1 MRSMTG
7 QMTYSQFQ
15 DIFNRYYASL
25 CVFADRY
32 VEDRALSA
40 DIAQDVFVKLWEKR
54 KSFQDQ
60 LQVRSYLYRAVHN
73 RALNEI
79 SRKKTEKG
87 CKDNLNRFTLN
98 DLFHEIVVEEETF
111 RLLLEEIDRLPGQ
124 MREIMLRALDGM
136 QNKAIAEEMAISPET
151 VHTLKRI
158 AYRKLRES
166 LKDEYYFLLLMLIF
180 ENSL

>member
-1 MRSMTG
+1 MTG

-32 VEDRALSA
+32 VEDKALSA

-54 KSFQDQ
+54 SSFQDQ
-60 LQVRSYLYRAVHN
+60 MRVRSFLYTAVHN

-79 SRKKTEKG
+79 SRKKTEKN
-87 CKDNLNRFTLN
+87 CKESLNRLFVN
-98 DLFHEIVVEEETF
+98 DLFHERVVEEETF

-136 QNKAIAEEMAISPET
+136 RNKAIADDLGISPET

-158 AYRKLRES
+158 AYKKLRES
-166 LKDEYYFLLLMLIF
+166 HKDEYYFLLILLIF

>member
-1 MRSMTG
+1 MHAMTG

-32 VEDRALSA
+32 VEDKALSS

-54 KSFQDQ
+54 SSFQDQ
-60 LQVRSYLYRAVHN
+60 MRVRSFLYTAVHN

-79 SRKKTEKG
+79 SRKKTEKN
-87 CKDNLNRFTLN
+87 CKESLNRLFVN
-98 DLFHEIVVEEETF
+98 DLFHERVVEEETF
-111 RLLLEEIDRLPGQ
+111 RLLLEELDRLPGQ

-136 QNKAIAEEMAISPET
+136 RNKAIADDLSISPET

-158 AYRKLRES
+158 AYKKLRES
-166 LKDEYYFLLLMLIF
+166 LKDEYYFLLILLIF

>member
-1 MRSMTG
+1 MTG

-54 KSFQDQ
+54 KTFQDQ

-79 SRKKTEKG
+79 SRKNTEKG
-87 CKDNLNRFTLN
+87 CKDYLNRFKLN
-98 DLFHEIVVEEETF
+98 DLFHERVVEEETF

-124 MREIMLRALDGM
+124 MRAVMLRALDGM
-136 QNKAIAEEMAISPET
+136 QNKAIAEELAISPET

>member
-1 MRSMTG
+1 MTG

-32 VEDRALSA
+32 VEDKALSA

-54 KSFQDQ
+54 SSFQDQ
-60 LQVRSYLYRAVHN
+60 MRVRSFLYTAVHN

-79 SRKKTEKG
+79 SRKKTEKN
-87 CKDNLNRFTLN
+87 CKESLNRLFVN
-98 DLFHEIVVEEETF
+98 DLFHERVVEEETF

-136 QNKAIAEEMAISPET
+136 RNKAIADDLGISPET

-158 AYRKLRES
+158 AYKKLRKS
-166 LKDEYYFLLLMLIF
+166 LKDEYYFLLLLLIF

>member
-1 MRSMTG
+1 MHAMTG

-32 VEDRALSA
+32 VEYKALSA

-54 KSFQDQ
+54 SSFQDQ
-60 LQVRSYLYRAVHN
+60 MRVRSFLYTAVHN

-79 SRKKTEKG
+79 SRKKTEKN
-87 CKDNLNRFTLN
+87 CKESLNRLFVN
-98 DLFHEIVVEEETF
+98 DLFHERVVEEETF

-136 QNKAIAEEMAISPET
+136 RNKAIADDLGISPET

-158 AYRKLRES
+158 AYKKLRKS
-166 LKDEYYFLLLMLIF
+166 LKDEYYFLLLLLIF

>member
-1 MRSMTG
+1 MTG

-15 DIFNRYYASL
+15 DIFNRDYASL

-32 VEDRALSA
+32 VEDKALSS

-54 KSFQDQ
+54 SSFQDQ
-60 LQVRSYLYRAVHN
+60 MRVRSFLYTAVHN

-79 SRKKTEKG
+79 SRKKTEKN
-87 CKDNLNRFTLN
+87 CKESLNRLFVN
-98 DLFHEIVVEEETF
+98 DLFHERVVEEETF

-136 QNKAIAEEMAISPET
+136 RNKAIADDLGISPET

-158 AYRKLRES
+158 AYKKLRKS
-166 LKDEYYFLLLMLIF
+166 LKDEYYFLLLLLIF

>member
-1 MRSMTG
+1 MTG

-54 KSFQDQ
+54 KTFQDQ

-79 SRKKTEKG
+79 SRKNTEKG
-87 CKDNLNRFTLN
+87 CK
-98 DLFHEIVVEEETF
+98 E
-111 RLLLEEIDRLPGQ
+111 
-124 MREIMLRALDGM
+124 
-136 QNKAIAEEMAISPET
+136 
-151 VHTLKRI
+151 
-158 AYRKLRES
+158 
-166 LKDEYYFLLLMLIF
+166 
-180 ENSL
+180 

>member
-54 KSFQDQ
+54 KTFQDQ

-79 SRKKTEKG
+79 SRKNTEKG
-87 CKDNLNRFTLN
+87 CKDYLNRFKLN
-98 DLFHEIVVEEETF
+98 DLFHERVVEEETF

-136 QNKAIAEEMAISPET
+136 QNKAIAEELAISSET

>member
-1 MRSMTG
+1 MTG

-32 VEDRALSA
+32 VEDKALSS

-54 KSFQDQ
+54 SSFQDQ
-60 LQVRSYLYRAVHN
+60 MRVRSFLYTAVHN

-79 SRKKTEKG
+79 SRKKTEKN
-87 CKDNLNRFTLN
+87 CKESLNRLFVN
-98 DLFHEIVVEEETF
+98 DLFHERVVEEETF

-136 QNKAIAEEMAISPET
+136 RNKAIADDLGISPET

-158 AYRKLRES
+158 AYKKLRES
-166 LKDEYYFLLLMLIF
+166 LKDEYYFLLLLLIF

>member
-1 MRSMTG
+1 MTG

-32 VEDRALSA
+32 VEDKALSA

-54 KSFQDQ
+54 SSFQDQ
-60 LQVRSYLYRAVHN
+60 MRVRSFLYTAVHN

-79 SRKKTEKG
+79 SRKKTEKN
-87 CKDNLNRFTLN
+87 CKESLNRLFVN
-98 DLFHEIVVEEETF
+98 DLFHERVVEEETF

-124 MREIMLRALDGM
+124 MRAIMLRALDGM
-136 QNKAIAEEMAISPET
+136 RNKAIADDLGISPET

-158 AYRKLRES
+158 AYKKLRES
-166 LKDEYYFLLLMLIF
+166 LKDEYYFLLLLLIF

>member
-1 MRSMTG
+1 MTG

-32 VEDRALSA
+32 VEDKALSA
-40 DIAQDVFVKLWEKR
+40 DIAQDVFIKLWEKR
-54 KSFQDQ
+54 NSFQDQ
-60 LQVRSYLYRAVHN
+60 MRVRSFLYTAVHN

-79 SRKKTEKG
+79 SRKKTEKN
-87 CKDNLNRFTLN
+87 CKESLNMFFVN
-98 DLFHEIVVEEETF
+98 DLFHERVVEEETF

-136 QNKAIAEEMAISPET
+136 RNKAIADDLGISPET

-158 AYRKLRES
+158 AYKKLRES
-166 LKDEYYFLLLMLIF
+166 LKDEYYFLLLLLIF

>member
-1 MRSMTG
+1 MTG

-32 VEDRALSA
+32 VEDKALSA

-54 KSFQDQ
+54 SSFQD
-60 LQVRSYLYRAVHN
+60 LMRVRSFLYTAVHN

-79 SRKKTEKG
+79 SRKKTEKN
-87 CKDNLNRFTLN
+87 CKESLNRFFVN
-98 DLFHEIVVEEETF
+98 DLFHERVVEEETF

-136 QNKAIAEEMAISPET
+136 RNKAIADDLGISPET

-158 AYRKLRES
+158 AYKKLRES
-166 LKDEYYFLLLMLIF
+166 LKDEYYFLLLLLIF

>member
-1 MRSMTG
+1 MTG

-54 KSFQDQ
+54 KTFQDQ

-79 SRKKTEKG
+79 SRKNTEKG
-87 CKDNLNRFTLN
+87 CKDYLNRFKLN
-98 DLFHEIVVEEETF
+98 DLFHERVVEEETF

-136 QNKAIAEEMAISPET
+136 QNKAIAEELAISTET

>member
-1 MRSMTG
+1 MTG

-54 KSFQDQ
+54 KTFQDQ

-79 SRKKTEKG
+79 SRKQTEKG
-87 CKDNLNRFTLN
+87 CKDYLNRFKLN
-98 DLFHEIVVEEETF
+98 DLFHERVVEEETF

-124 MREIMLRALDGM
+124 MRAVMLRALDGM
-136 QNKAIAEEMAISPET
+136 QNKAIAEELAISSET

>member
-1 MRSMTG
+1 
-7 QMTYSQFQ
+7 MTYSQFQ

-54 KSFQDQ
+54 KTFQDQ

-79 SRKKTEKG
+79 SRKQTEKG
-87 CKDNLNRFTLN
+87 CKDYLNRFKLN
-98 DLFHEIVVEEETF
+98 DLFHERVVEEETF

-124 MREIMLRALDGM
+124 MRAVMLRALDGM
-136 QNKAIAEEMAISPET
+136 QNKAIAEELAISSET

>member
-1 MRSMTG
+1 
-7 QMTYSQFQ
+7 MTYSQFQ

-32 VEDRALSA
+32 VEDKALSA

-54 KSFQDQ
+54 SSFQDQ
-60 LQVRSYLYRAVHN
+60 MRVRSFLYTAVHN

-79 SRKKTEKG
+79 SRKKTEKN
-87 CKDNLNRFTLN
+87 CKESLNRLFVN
-98 DLFHEIVVEEETF
+98 DLFHERVVEEETF

-136 QNKAIAEEMAISPET
+136 RNEAIADALGISPET

-158 AYRKLRES
+158 AYKKLRES
-166 LKDEYYFLLLMLIF
+166 LKDEYYFLLLLLIF

>member
-1 MRSMTG
+1 MTG

-32 VEDRALSA
+32 VEDKALSA

-54 KSFQDQ
+54 SSFQDQ
-60 LQVRSYLYRAVHN
+60 MRVRSFLYTAVHN

-79 SRKKTEKG
+79 SRKKTEKN
-87 CKDNLNRFTLN
+87 CKESLNRLFVN
-98 DLFHEIVVEEETF
+98 DLFQERVVEEETF

-136 QNKAIAEEMAISPET
+136 RNKAIADDLGISPET

-158 AYRKLRES
+158 AYKKLRKS
-166 LKDEYYFLLLMLIF
+166 LKDEYYFLLLLLIF

>member
-1 MRSMTG
+1 MHAMTG

-32 VEDRALSA
+32 VEDKALSA

-54 KSFQDQ
+54 SSFQDQ
-60 LQVRSYLYRAVHN
+60 MRVRSFLYTAVHN

-79 SRKKTEKG
+79 SRKKTEKN
-87 CKDNLNRFTLN
+87 CKESLNRLFVN
-98 DLFHEIVVEEETF
+98 DLFHERVVEEETF

-136 QNKAIAEEMAISPET
+136 RNKAIADDLGISPET

-158 AYRKLRES
+158 AYKKLRES
-166 LKDEYYFLLLMLIF
+166 LKDEYYFLLLLLIF